1 LHFLSLG
8 GGEIA
13 LGWWFEEC
21 MVPYMKNTEKLQD
34 ITAIS
39 IVTGYGKT
47 RTRGRRHGDD
57 GMKKRVL
64 AMLRFMNIF
73 ELPQKNAGR
82 ICIDKD
88 RLIEEVNRNG
98 GKIIFDLAS
107 YVAWKEKETTANV
120 IPDEPQK
127 IRARFKPQAPRSG
140 RPPFSRVESE
150 STSMEYRLET
160 MRHNGNDVNFSVALP
175 LVVCRRGND
184 GKVERLDG
192 HYERKISGEHH
203 GIGCVED
210 NDARLSPKTDRFLE
224 PKGYRRG
231 DGSVPSV
238 RFSESRKGNLVRKGA
253 SDHRPKGRYSDSRG
267 EPREIGF
274 STLLSADVCRSVG
287 TIDRGPRGSPE
298 AARGG
303 GYELENRSSYAHSGH
318 PQRNDELNR
327 PRGWNHD
334 FSGDRRSPYS
344 SSRHRHAGV
353 PHQAIFHHNEPSNRD
368 GGLVSSQRVTEERR
382 PLNRGYCL
390 HSK

>member
-107 YVAWKEKETTANV
+107 YVAWSKCHLRQTYTGYL
-120 IPDEPQK
+120 DERLILPQP
-127 IRARFKPQAPRSG
+127 I
-140 RPPFSRVESE
+140 
-150 STSMEYRLET
+150 
-160 MRHNGNDVNFSVALP
+160 
-175 LVVCRRGND
+175 CRGKGND
-184 GKVERLDG
+184 G
-192 HYERKISGEHH
+192 
-203 GIGCVED
+203 
-210 NDARLSPKTDRFLE
+210 
-224 PKGYRRG
+224 
-231 DGSVPSV
+231 
-238 RFSESRKGNLVRKGA
+238 
-253 SDHRPKGRYSDSRG
+253 
-267 EPREIGF
+267 
-274 STLLSADVCRSVG
+274 
-287 TIDRGPRGSPE
+287 
-298 AARGG
+298 
-303 GYELENRSSYAHSGH
+303 
-318 PQRNDELNR
+318 
-327 PRGWNHD
+327 
-334 FSGDRRSPYS
+334 
-344 SSRHRHAGV
+344 
-353 PHQAIFHHNEPSNRD
+353 
-368 GGLVSSQRVTEERR
+368 
-382 PLNRGYCL
+382 
-390 HSK
+390 